1 MKNIYVTKPFLPPI
15 DEYYESLKEIWE
27 NGVLTNVG
35 PFHDRFENAL
45 AEFLEL
51 PFVSLINNATS
62 GLMIALKALEFENEV
77 ITTPFS
83 FIATSNSIKWNGLE
97 PVFSDTDQ
105 HVGNLLLESVENK
118 ISIRTGGIL
127 AVHNYGIPGDLENMG
142 ALAKK
147 YKLPII
153 YDAAPAIGVKLDDE
167 SLLKFGDLA
176 VVSFHATKIFTT
188 FEGGAI
194 ISRSK
199 SMKNKIDSIRN
210 FGIKNEYTVEH
221 LGINAKMSEP
231 NAAMGLLQLKYFD
244 SVVKERENIY
254 NLYKEGIKKSAG
266 CSLIALPRN
275 LKYNF
280 AYCPIIFENGI
291 EARDQAYNKMKSEK
305 IFCRKYWYP
314 LITEQKIYSSA
325 NYGKLVNAKILSQ
338 KILFLPI
345 YPGLEEKVIFKIL
358 KIINGV

>member
-1 MKNIYVTKPFLPPI
+1 MKNIYITKPFLPPL
-15 DEYYESLKEIWE
+15 DEYTLLLKEIWE
-27 NGVLTNVG
+27 SRTLTNNG
-35 PFHDRFENAL
+35 PFNKKFELQL
-45 AEFLEL
+45 AKYLGVEH
-51 PFVSLINNATS
+51 VSLVNNATS
-62 GLMIALKALEFENEV
+62 GLMIALKAMQIKGEV

-83 FIATSNSIKWNGLE
+83 FIATSHAIKWNGLD
-97 PVFSDTDQ
+97 PVFVDTDN
-105 HVGNLLLESVENK
+105 HIGNLKVDEIEKK
-118 ISIRTGGIL
+118 ITKKTGGIL
-127 AVHNYGIPGDLENMG
+127 AVHNYGVPGDLENME

-153 YDAAPAIGVKLDDE
+153 YDAAPALGVKLDDE
-167 SLLKFGDLA
+167 SLLKFGDLSI
-176 VVSFHATKIFTT
+176 VSFHATKIFTT

-194 ISRSK
+194 ISQSK

-231 NAAMGLLQLKYFD
+231 NAALGLLQLKYFD
-244 SVVKERENIY
+244 SIIEERKHIY
-254 NLYKEGIKKSAG
+254 NLYKEGINKFVG
-266 CSLIALPRN
+266 CSLINLPKN

-291 EARDQAYNKMKSEK
+291 KARDRAYNKMQSEN

-314 LITEQKIYSSA
+314 LITDQKIYSSA
-325 NYGKLVNAKILSQ
+325 NYGKLINAKTLSQ

-345 YPGLEEKVIFKIL
+345 YPRLEEKVVFRIL
-358 KIINGV
+358 KIINEV